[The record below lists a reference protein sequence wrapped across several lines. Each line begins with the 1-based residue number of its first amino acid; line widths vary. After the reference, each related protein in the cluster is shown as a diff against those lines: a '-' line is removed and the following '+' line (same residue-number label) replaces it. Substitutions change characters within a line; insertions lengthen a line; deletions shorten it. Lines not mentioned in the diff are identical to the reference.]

1 MPAAERRSTGP
12 RIDVVGLGPA
22 GPELITVGALALL
35 ESAPTVF
42 LRTTRHP
49 AAAAFPAAGSF
60 DHHYERA
67 ETFDEVYRSIAD
79 DLVTAAVTGGSVVY
93 AVPGSPV
100 VAERTVALLA
110 SHPRVASGEVSVVVH
125 PAISFLELA
134 FVRLG
139 VDPVAA
145 GVRVVDAEEFAVDAA
160 GERGP
165 LLVVQCWSR
174 SVLSGVKLSV
184 ESPPAEPVTV
194 LHHLGL
200 PDERVWDVPWEEID
214 RGVEPDHL
222 TSLWIPAL
230 TAPVARE
237 LVALDVLVHILR
249 ERCPWDRRQTHAS
262 LGRHLL
268 EESYEVLEAIDAL
281 DAVDAGAVPSAHGPL
296 DAVPATLERKA
307 VADLEEEL
315 GDLLFQVLFHA
326 TLAAEAGRFTLAD
339 VARGV
344 HDKLVSRHPHVFGD
358 VVADTADEVATNWEA
373 IKKAEKGR
381 ASVTEG
387 IPAALPSLALAAKL
401 QRKAV
406 AIGMVLPT
414 VATEA
419 ARVAEGVVAL
429 AGADRSGEQTL
440 VADGEGGARARANA
454 VGDLLFSLV
463 GLSRVVGVDPETALL
478 SRAASFR
485 AEVEHQG

>member
-1 MPAAERRSTGP
+1 MPAAERRPTGP

-35 ESAPTVF
+35 ESASAIF

-49 AAAAFPAAGSF
+49 SAAAFPAARSF

-79 DLVTAAVTGGSVVY
+79 DLVTAAVDGGSVVY

-100 VAERTVALLA
+100 VAERTVTLLV
-110 SHPRVASGEVSVVVH
+110 SHPRVASGEVSLVVH
-125 PAISFLELA
+125 PAISVLDLA
-134 FVRLG
+134 FVRLE
-139 VDPVAA
+139 VDPVA
-145 GVRVVDAEEFAVDAA
+145 GSVRVVDAEEFAIDAA
-160 GERGP
+160 GDRGP

-174 SVLSGVKLSV
+174 ALLSGVKLSV

-214 RGVEPDHL
+214 RSVEPDHL

-237 LVALDVLVHILR
+237 LVALDVLVHTLR

-281 DAVDAGAVPSAHGPL
+281 AAVDAGAVPPCDGPL
-296 DAVPATLERKA
+296 DVAPATVERKA
-307 VADLEEEL
+307 VGDLEEEL

-326 TLAAEAGRFTLAD
+326 TLAAEVGRFTLAD

-406 AIGMVLPT
+406 AIGMVLPS
-414 VATEA
+414 VAAEA
-419 ARVAEGVVAL
+419 ARVAEGVAAL
-429 AGADRSGEQTL
+429 AGADRSAEQRL
-440 VADGEGGARARANA
+440 VADGEGGARARADA

-463 GLSRVVGVDPETALL
+463 GLSRAVGVDPETALL
-478 SRAASFR
+478 SRAAAFR
-485 AEVEHQG
+485 AEVEQQG